1 MPALPAP
8 PRPGRGDEIEAFL
21 TQPVPTAVEAR
32 RPQLTPVLPKQ
43 TLVSHA
49 LTIDLEDWHEL
60 MLRRLTGVVGPVS
73 QTVKTCTHRLLD
85 LLDARETRATFFV
98 VGAVA
103 AAHPDLIREIA
114 GRGHEIGSHTN
125 RHVPIPQQTRA
136 EFREEL
142 DRTVKHLQDLT
153 GQPVLGFRAPIFSV
167 GSVSHWCFEVLGE
180 LGFAYDSSVFPIG
193 TARYG
198 IGDCPRT
205 PFIIDT
211 PWGPIVEFP
220 IASWVVRGKRVAV
233 GGGSYFRF
241 LPVALLR
248 RAFQDLEQQHHPAVI
263 YVHPYEFH
271 DGWLEVGWRKPKA
284 VYLKYLL
291 LHNFAT
297 SRVAARL
304 SVLLKEHR
312 FGTLRQLY
320 EGYA

>member
-8 PRPGRGDEIEAFL
+8 PVGGRADRSAASVQSASATL
-21 TQPVPTAVEAR
+21 AR
-32 RPQLTPVLPKQ
+32 LPQLIPLQPKQ
-43 TLVSHA
+43 ARVSHA

-60 MLRRLTGVVGPVS
+60 MLRRLTGVMGPVS
-73 QTVKTCTHRLLD
+73 ETVKTCTHRILD
-85 LLDARETRATFFV
+85 LLDTSDTRATFFV

-103 AAHPDLIREIA
+103 LAHPDLIREIA
-114 GRGHEIGSHTN
+114 RRGHEVGSHTN
-125 RHVPIPQQTRA
+125 RHVPLHQQTRA

-153 GQPVLGFRAPIFSV
+153 GQPVLGFRAPLFSV
-167 GSVSHWCFEVLGE
+167 GSVSHWCFEVLRE
-180 LGFAYDSSVFPIG
+180 LGFAYDSSVFPIAS
-193 TARYG
+193 ARYG

-205 PFIIDT
+205 PFTIDT
-211 PWGPIVEFP
+211 PQGPIAEFP
-220 IASWVVRGKRVAV
+220 IASWVCCGKRLAV

-241 LPVALLR
+241 LPIVLLR
-248 RAFQDLEQQHHPAVI
+248 RAFAEFEQQHHPAVI

-271 DGWLEVGWRKPKA
+271 RGWLEVGWRAPKP

-312 FGTLRQLY
+312 FGTLRHLHEEY
-320 EGYA
+320 V